1 MRDILEFVE
10 RCLVEGRRFAIAV
23 VTQTW
28 GSSPRPVGSMM
39 AVSEDG
45 VVAGSV
51 SGGCVE
57 GAVIEAAQR
66 ALASGS
72 GEMLRF
78 DQLDPEDVWSVGL
91 SCGGKIEVLI
101 SLPVGDWEEAFARAR
116 ENVAF
121 DLVIWEQGSRIQD
134 LPLSADDSCRGEGA
148 GGWGNA
154 AIPLAPMIG
163 GERGPGRE
171 GYFLYHHR
179 WADQLVILGGV
190 HIAVPLLAMAKTLGF
205 HTILIEPR
213 PAFADPSRF
222 EVEPD
227 EILQQWPDKA
237 LEQVHLDGSTYVVLL
252 THDPKIDDVALRVL
266 LRSEARYVGALGS
279 RTTQEQRRSRLR
291 QEGFSA
297 EEVARISGPVGLDIG
312 AKTPAEIAVSILA
325 EIVHVRR
332 SPLECASHARDFNLN
347 IESE

>member
-10 RCLVEGRRFAIAV
+10 RCLQEGKRFAIAV

-45 VVAGSV
+45 TIAGSV

-72 GEMLRF
+72 CEVLRF

-91 SCGGKIEVLI
+91 SCGGKIEVLV
-101 SLPVGDWEEAFARAR
+101 SLPGGDWEEAFARAR

-121 DLVIWEQGSRIQD
+121 DLEIWEQGARIHE
-134 LPLSADDSCRGEGA
+134 L
-148 GGWGNA
+148 
-154 AIPLAPMIG
+154 PLAPMNG
-163 GERGPGRE
+163 GERGLGGE
-171 GYFLYHHR
+171 GECVLPRHFLYHHR

-190 HIAVPLLAMAKTLGF
+190 HIAVPLIVMAKTLGF
-205 HTILIEPR
+205 QTILIEPR

-222 EVEPD
+222 EVQPD
-227 EILQQWPDKA
+227 EILEEWPDKA
-237 LEQVHLDGSTYVVLL
+237 LEQVHLDGSTYAVLL
-252 THDPKIDDVALRVL
+252 THDPKIDDAALRIL
-266 LRSEARYVGALGS
+266 LRSEVRYIGALGS

-291 QEGFSA
+291 EEGFSA

-312 AKTPAEIAVSILA
+312 AITPAEIAVSILA
-325 EIVHVRR
+325 EIVQVRR
-332 SPLECASHARDFNLN
+332 AL
-347 IESE
+347 